1 MANQPIPAATATED
15 KAKSRQRWL
24 ARRWESP
31 RFAAVCLGFLS
42 LPFAAASIAWSSVPR
57 FSVRETAEPVSFGYA
72 LLLALIPVTAAALVG
87 GSLGGSIVRKQP
99 VRGLFFALLFAWP
112 VAVITL
118 PLLPAYLGWSYRG
131 AWFCLS
137 ACNPMITSE
146 VPLSGVLAYAQ
157 VLLFGL
163 WGPAEVAAVLALIAY
178 VLARRHRRGG
188 ASAFTI
194 AAVVSLNF
202 WSILSPGVVAAA
214 LALIVGSFVWVAPHL
229 VAANEA
235 AEANDEPPPSG
246 D

>member
-15 KAKSRQRWL
+15 RGTSLPRWL
-24 ARRWESP
+24 ASRWESP
-31 RFAAVCLGFLS
+31 RIAALCLGFLS

-57 FSVRETAEPVSFGYA
+57 FSVRETVEPVSFGYA
-72 LLLALIPVTAAALVG
+72 LLLALLPVTAAAFVG

-137 ACNPMITSE
+137 ACNPMITSD
-146 VPLSGVLAYAQ
+146 VPLSGALAYSQ

-178 VLARRHRRGG
+178 VLARRHRRVG

-202 WSILSPGVVAAA
+202 WSILSPGVLAAA
-214 LALIVGSFVWVAPHL
+214 IALVVGSFVWVAPHL
-229 VAANEA
+229 VAAEEA
-235 AEANDEPPPSG
+235 SEEPGEPSPTG
-246 D
+246 G

>member
-15 KAKSRQRWL
+15 KATFLPRWL
-24 ARRWESP
+24 VSCWKSP
-31 RFAAVCLGFLS
+31 RFAALCLGFLS
-42 LPFAAASIAWSSVPR
+42 LPFAAASIAWSSTPQ
-57 FSVRETAEPVSFGYA
+57 FSVHGIVEPVSFGYA
-72 LLLALIPVTAAALVG
+72 LLLALVPVTAASLVG

-137 ACNPMITSE
+137 ACSPLITSD
-146 VPLSGVLAYAQ
+146 VPLSGVPAYAQ

-178 VLARRHRRGG
+178 VLARRHRRFG

-202 WSILSPGVVAAA
+202 WSILSPGVLAAA
-214 LALIVGSFVWVAPHL
+214 IALIVGSFVWVAPHL
-229 VAANEA
+229 VAAEEA
-235 AEANDEPPPSG
+235 AEANGEPSPSG